1 MEYLFIGLA
10 VGAVVAY
17 FLFARFSG
25 DRKREKVNT
34 QSVILMEKIR
44 SVCKFIT
51 VEGDFSEIF
60 YYENVKDK
68 WLNLLLG
75 KKKALVLIEAKAHIG
90 FDLTKVKMDADTK
103 SRTIILTNFPQP
115 ELLTIETDFKYYDK
129 REGWANPFTASDLTE
144 INQEAKKHIVD
155 KIPESGLFNEA
166 SKQALETIQL
176 MEKLVETI
184 NWKLDYSALYSAEE
198 KTKIKAMN
206 IEQFREYC
214 ISKKGVTESFP
225 FDEKTLVF

>member
-10 VGAVVAY
+10 AGAILAY

-25 DRKREKVNT
+25 VRKQEKVNT
-34 QSVILMEKIR
+34 QSIILMEKIR

-51 VEGDFSEIF
+51 IEGDFSEIF

-68 WLNLLLG
+68 WMNLLLG

-90 FDLTKVKMDADTK
+90 FDLTKVKMRADTDK
-103 SRTIILTNFPQP
+103 KTIILTNFPQP

-155 KIPESGLFNEA
+155 KIPETDLFNEA

-176 MEKLVETI
+176 METLVETI
-184 NWKLDYSALYSAEE
+184 NWKLDYSALYALEDKPKLE
-198 KTKIKAMN
+198 K
-206 IEQFREYC
+206 
-214 ISKKGVTESFP
+214 
-225 FDEKTLVF
+225 

>member
-17 FLFARFSG
+17 FVFARFG
-25 DRKREKVNT
+25 GGRQEKAST

-51 VEGDFSEIF
+51 IEGDFSEIF

-75 KKKALVLIEAKAHIG
+75 KKKALILIEAKAHIG
-90 FDLTKVKMDADTK
+90 FDLTKVKMNADTK
-103 SRTIILTNFPQP
+103 NRTITLTNFPQP

-129 REGWANPFTASDLTE
+129 RDGWANPFTADDLTE

-155 KIPESGLFNEA
+155 KIPETDLFNEA
-166 SKQALETIQL
+166 SKQALETIKL
-176 MEKLVETI
+176 METLVETI
-184 NWKLDYSALYSAEE
+184 NWKLDYSALYAVEE
-198 KTKIKAMN
+198 KPKL
-206 IEQFREYC
+206 
-214 ISKKGVTESFP
+214 
-225 FDEKTLVF
+225 EK

>member
-10 VGAVVAY
+10 AGAILAY
-17 FLFARFSG
+17 FLFARFIG
-25 DRKREKVNT
+25 VRKQEKVNT
-34 QSVILMEKIR
+34 QSIILMEKIR

-51 VEGDFSEIF
+51 IEGDFSEIF

-68 WLNLLLG
+68 WVNLLLG

-90 FDLTKVKMDADTK
+90 FDLTKVKMRADTDK
-103 SRTIILTNFPQP
+103 KTIILTNFPQP

-155 KIPESGLFNEA
+155 KIPETDLFNEA

-176 MEKLVETI
+176 METLVETI
-184 NWKLDYSALYSAEE
+184 NWKLDYSALYALEDKPKLE
-198 KTKIKAMN
+198 K
-206 IEQFREYC
+206 
-214 ISKKGVTESFP
+214 
-225 FDEKTLVF
+225 

>member
-10 VGAVVAY
+10 VGAVLAY
-17 FLFARFSG
+17 FLFARFG
-25 DRKREKVNT
+25 AGGKKEKVST

-90 FDLTKVKMDADTK
+90 FDLTKVKMNADTK
-103 SRTIILTNFPQP
+103 NRTIILTNFPQP

-129 REGWANPFTASDLTE
+129 TEGWANPFTASDLTD

-155 KIPESGLFNEA
+155 KIPGSGLLNEA

-184 NWKLDYSALYSAEE
+184 NWKLDYSALYAAEE
-198 KTKIKAMN
+198 K
-206 IEQFREYC
+206 
-214 ISKKGVTESFP
+214 SKLKQ
-225 FDEKTLVF
+225 